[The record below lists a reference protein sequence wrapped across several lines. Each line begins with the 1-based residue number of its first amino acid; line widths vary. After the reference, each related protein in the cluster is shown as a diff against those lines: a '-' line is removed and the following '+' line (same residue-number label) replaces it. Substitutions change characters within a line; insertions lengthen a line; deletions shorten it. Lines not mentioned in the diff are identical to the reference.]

1 MVENRNRLAGKPP
14 DEALGPVRDWMGD
27 DTRIA
32 RRHARIEKWALQF
45 DKELLAQGIA
55 HLFLCHA
62 ACRAALRSTDR
73 LASTAADVA
82 VQGHDVASA
91 LAAEMKPLADK
102 MKAYKDARRR
112 GAAMKLANDRNGKQ
126 AAKNEAFKLWQD
138 WQEGKTLHKSGA
150 AFARFVCDK
159 HPVLQSPSTVE
170 RWARKWAAGRAKK

>member
-1 MVENRNRLAGKPP
+1 
-14 DEALGPVRDWMGD
+14 MGD

-62 ACRAALRSTDR
+62 ACRAALRSSDR

-102 MKAYKDARRR
+102 LKAYKEARRR
-112 GAAMKLANDRNGKQ
+112 GAATKLANDRNGKQ
-126 AAKNEAFKLWQD
+126 AARVEAKKLWQ
-138 WQEGKTLHKSGA
+138 ERHAG
-150 AFARFVCDK
+150 K
-159 HPVLQSPSTVE
+159 HPKLRTNEQFATECMRRWPVLTSAKVICGWCTV
-170 RWARKWAAGRAKK
+170 WAKEAKAKNPQPAS